1 MTEGTTEVSKHVIN
15 HEHKEGDVTIKAVTY
30 DENWL
35 KRGIREA
42 IEIKKR
48 KPDLNL
54 DEGRYYLPVIYD
66 SLWEEN
72 NVVQKTAMERSAGSN
87 GHSSDDNV
95 QIRR

>member
-1 MTEGTTEVSKHVIN
+1 MSKHVMS
-15 HEHKEGDVTIKAVTY
+15 HKHKEGDIIIKAVTY

-54 DEGRYYLPVIYD
+54 DEGRYYLPRIYD
-66 SLWEEN
+66 NLWKED
-72 NVVQKTAMERSAGSN
+72 NVVQKTDKERSAISN
-87 GHSSDDNV
+87 GHSSDDDV
-95 QIRR
+95 QIRH